1 MLAIKDSEKPMAN
14 PFQEQLLKAG
24 LVSKQKVRDT
34 KTQKRRDR
42 KAKVDDG
49 SEALKQEIAAKK
61 QAQIAKDKALNEQRF
76 AQATEKGQV
85 RGLITE
91 FKRLAVDVPKGA
103 EVKFNY
109 TLGTKIYSVYITD
122 KLQSQL
128 LNGQLG
134 IVRYEETS
142 YLVPHK
148 LAERVHLLVPEWCG
162 YLWQQDAQA
171 ETVAEDDPYADYVI
185 PDDLMW

>member
-1 MLAIKDSEKPMAN
+1 MAN

-24 LVSKQKVRDT
+24 LVSKQKVQKA

-49 SEALKQEIAAKK
+49 SAALKAEIAEQKRL
-61 QAQIAKDKALNEQRF
+61 QAEKDKALNTERF
-76 AQATEKGQV
+76 NQAAEKGLV
-85 RGLITE
+85 RGLVTE
-91 FKRLAVDVPKGA
+91 FKRLAITLPQTA
-103 EVKFNY
+103 EIKFNY
-109 TLGTKIYSVYITD
+109 TLNNKIFAVYVD
-122 KLQSQL
+122 EKLQGQL

-134 IVRYEETS
+134 IVRHEDSS

-148 LAERVHLLVPEWCG
+148 LAERVKLLVPDWCG
-162 YLWQQDAQA
+162 YLWEQTD
-171 ETVAEDDPYADYVI
+171 ENNTVEEDDPYADYVI

>member
-1 MLAIKDSEKPMAN
+1 MAN

-49 SEALKQEIAAKK
+49 SVALKQEIESKR

-76 AQATEKGQV
+76 AEASEKGQV

-91 FKRLAVDVPKGA
+91 FTRTAIAQPKEA
-103 EVKFNY
+103 EIKFNY
-109 TLGTKIYSVYITD
+109 TLANKIYSVYVD
-122 KLQSQL
+122 EKLQNQL

-134 IVRYEETS
+134 IVRHEEKS

-148 LAERVHLLVPEWCG
+148 LAERVNLLVPQWCG
-162 YLWQQDAQA
+162 YLWQQNEQAPQA
-171 ETVAEDDPYADYVI
+171 EEDDPYADYVI

>member
-1 MLAIKDSEKPMAN
+1 MAN

-76 AQATEKGQV
+76 AQAMEKGQV

-91 FKRLAVDVPKGA
+91 FTRLAVEVPKDA
-103 EVKFNY
+103 ELKFNY
-109 TLGTKIYSVYITD
+109 TLGTKIYSVYVND

-134 IVRYEETS
+134 IVRHEDS
-142 YLVPHK
+142 SFIVPHK
-148 LAERVHLLVPEWCG
+148 LAERVNLLVPEWCG
-162 YLWQQDAQA
+162 YLWQQDDNQA
-171 ETVAEDDPYADYVI
+171 VVEEDDPYADYVI

>member
-1 MLAIKDSEKPMAN
+1 MAN

-24 LVSKQKVRDT
+24 LVSKQKVRDA

-49 SEALKQEIAAKK
+49 SAALKEEIAAKK

-76 AQATEKGQV
+76 NEALEKGQV

-91 FKRLAVDVPKGA
+91 FTRLAVEVPKDA
-103 EVKFNY
+103 EIKFNY
-109 TLGTKIYSVYITD
+109 TLGTKIYSVYVTE

-134 IVRYEETS
+134 IIRHEDS
-142 YLVPHK
+142 SFIVPHK
-148 LAERVHLLVPEWCG
+148 LAERVNLLVPDWCG
-162 YLWQQDAQA
+162 YLWQQEDNQPAV
-171 ETVAEDDPYADYVI
+171 EEDDPYADYVI

>member
-1 MLAIKDSEKPMAN
+1 MAN

-61 QAQIAKDKALNEQRF
+61 QAQADKDKQLNEQRF
-76 AQATEKGQV
+76 AEASEKGLV
-85 RGLITE
+85 RGLVTE
-91 FKRLAVDVPKGA
+91 FKKLAISSPKDA
-103 EVKFNY
+103 EIKFNF
-109 TLGTKIYSVYITD
+109 TFENKIYSLYVD
-122 KLQSQL
+122 EKMQSQL
-128 LNGQLG
+128 LNGHLG
-134 IVRYEETS
+134 IIRHEENS

-148 LAERVHLLVPEWCG
+148 LVERVNLLVPAWVG
-162 YLWQQDAQA
+162 YLWSQEDNSDVV
-171 ETVAEDDPYADYVI
+171 EEDDPYADYVI

>member
-1 MLAIKDSEKPMAN
+1 MAN

-24 LVSKQKVRDT
+24 LVSKQKVQNA

-49 SEALKQEIAAKK
+49 SAALK
-61 QAQIAKDKALNEQRF
+61 AQIADQKRQQAEKDKVLNEQRF
-76 AQATEKGQV
+76 AEATEKGQV

-91 FKRLAVDVPKGA
+91 FKRLAIATPRDA

-109 TLGTKIYSVYITD
+109 TLGTKIYSLYVND
-122 KLQSQL
+122 KLQNQL
-128 LNGQLG
+128 LSGQLG
-134 IVRYEETS
+134 IVRHEEVS

-148 LAERVHLLVPEWCG
+148 LAERVQLLVPDWCG
-162 YLWQQDAQA
+162 YLWQQDDNQQVV
-171 ETVAEDDPYADYVI
+171 EEDDPYADYVI